1 MQLSHEQLLKAY
13 RRMRTIR
20 EFEEAV
26 NAEFSH
32 GRIPGFVHLYAGEE
46 AIGVAVCMHLDDR
59 DYIIST
65 HRGHG
70 HCIAK
75 GCDVNEMMLEVFG
88 KAGGLCAGK
97 GGSMHIADLRRGM
110 LGANAI
116 VGANGPLALG
126 AALSAKVRG
135 TDRVSVSF
143 TGDGASNQGTTFEA
157 LNMAVV
163 LQLPVVFVVEN
174 NGYGGSTGADY
185 AVGSKDIA
193 KRAAGFGM
201 PTTAVDGLD
210 FFAVYEAAQAAI
222 QRARS
227 GGGPS
232 LVEARCTRFYG
243 HFCGDA
249 QAYRSKEE
257 LASVRKVAD
266 PLIVIRNRV
275 LRENLLTDAEMD
287 TIDHEARM
295 QIEAAVIAAKSA
307 PTPPLSALTT
317 DVYISY

>member
-1 MQLSHEQLLKAY
+1 MPLSHEQALDAY

-26 NAEFSH
+26 NVEFSH
-32 GRIPGFVHLYAGEE
+32 GHIPGFVHLYAGEE
-46 AIGVAVCMHLDDR
+46 ACGVAVCMHLDDR

-75 GCDVNEMMLEVFG
+75 GCNVKAMMLEVFG

-97 GGSMHIADLRRGM
+97 GGSMHIADLQRGM

-126 AALSAKVRG
+126 AALSAKLLG
-135 TDRVSVSF
+135 TGQVSVSF
-143 TGDGASNQGTTFEA
+143 TGDGASNQGSTFEA
-157 LNMAVV
+157 MNMAVA

-174 NGYGGSTGADY
+174 NGYGGSTGASF
-185 AVGSKDIA
+185 AVGSRDIA
-193 KRAAGFGM
+193 GRAAGFGL
-201 PTTAVDGLD
+201 PVSVVDGTD
-210 FFAVYEAAQAAI
+210 FFAVHEAAGNAI
-222 QRARS
+222 ERARS

-232 LVEARCTRFYG
+232 LVEARLTRFYG

-249 QAYRSKEE
+249 QAYRSKDE
-257 LASVRKVAD
+257 LAGVRKTAD
-266 PLIVIRNRV
+266 PLTIFRARV
-275 LRENLLTDAEMD
+275 LRDNLLTESEMD
-287 TIDHEARM
+287 AIDKQARE
-295 QIEAAVIAAKSA
+295 QIEAAVAAAKAA
-307 PTPPLSALTT
+307 PAPAISELTT